1 MLLTETEFNTKKYK
15 QDTDLESAQVKYQ
28 SVTSESMIEQKK
40 EAIKPTSIQQPETQ
54 DFLSKIEQQRDK
66 QKPSKTVQVL
76 DEGSSQALMS
86 QPDTTP
92 KVLLAEDERRS
103 TFGNEDNK
111 HSKKDLMQ
119 STVRSGAVDV
129 PSENL
134 PPEDYKPEDD

>member
-86 QPDTTP
+86 
-92 KVLLAEDERRS
+92 
-103 TFGNEDNK
+103 
-111 HSKKDLMQ
+111 
-119 STVRSGAVDV
+119 
-129 PSENL
+129 
-134 PPEDYKPEDD
+134 